1 MGFYQVCLE
10 LNSHWVFHIA
20 GSIFSSPHPV
30 CLSTCWGVGSRGCP
44 TFGVGI
50 NFGKATDLLPKF
62 SFTYLDLENW
72 RMLPSPK
79 KKHSTV
85 AGGLFKKDN
94 LFVTPTQIFRQWPT
108 WNLGRFSVSAFFCA
122 STDLRWATRSF
133 HRSATPHVPDPSS
146 SEQGQ
151 RPPIHQWNTQATHPG
166 PLMKGN
172 KRRWMKSL
180 EGWELS
186 LNFFQPATKRRWMW
200 KQLRK
205 ILPKAGS

>member
-1 MGFYQVCLE
+1 MLGCWVPWVSNVWSGNQLWQ
-10 LNSHWVFHIA
+10 SHRSVAKIFLHIP
-20 GSIFSSPHPV
+20 G
-30 CLSTCWGVGSRGCP
+30 
-44 TFGVGI
+44 
-50 NFGKATDLLPKF
+50 FGKLKNAPIT
-62 SFTYLDLENW
+62 
-72 RMLPSPK
+72 K